1 MDSVTLGAILL
12 AIVTGAGGGLGGDL
26 WEGMRDLVRRPF
38 RKGHGLGHTAD
49 PASSGPAELSSLE
62 QTVGNEAQA
71 VALAVALLARADA
84 DAGFLRDLEGWWT
97 WANREL
103 AGVGDVINTISG
115 GNQRG
120 PIFQGRDF
128 SGLTFGCTGANDPP
142 NTMPQS

>member
-26 WEGMRDLVRRPF
+26 WEGMRDLVRRSF
-38 RKGHGLGHTAD
+38 HRGHGPGDTTD
-49 PASSGPAELSSLE
+49 PAPSGPAELSSLE

-71 VALAVALLARADA
+71 VALAVALLARAEGDA
-84 DAGFLRDLEGWWT
+84 AFLRDLEGWWT

-103 AGVGDVINTISG
+103 PGVGGVINTISG
-115 GNQRG
+115 GNQQG
-120 PIFQGRDF
+120 PVFQGRDF
-128 SGLTFGCTGANDPP
+128 SGLTFGCTVANGPP